1 MSVKKGIKT
10 KHMNLKIYNN
20 NGKITI
26 TNICCGKEYPVAEL
40 ESGEMANI
48 TGEIRSAIRVNTS
61 AIPMTAM

>member
-1 MSVKKGIKT
+1 
-10 KHMNLKIYNN
+10 MNLKIYNN

-26 TNICCGKEYPVAEL
+26 TNICCGKEYTIAEL

-48 TGEIRSAIRVNTS
+48 TGEIRNAIRVNTS